1 MGYYIEAIRAA
12 VDSSSPLDLRPALE
26 FLVGLAREEY
36 AAGALDAA
44 ELEDIVAE
52 YDAALSRAS

>member
-1 MGYYIEAIRAA
+1 MEYYIESIRAA

-26 FLVGLAREEY
+26 FLVGLALEEY

-44 ELEDIVAE
+44 ELEDIQAE
-52 YDAALSRAS
+52 YNAALSRAS